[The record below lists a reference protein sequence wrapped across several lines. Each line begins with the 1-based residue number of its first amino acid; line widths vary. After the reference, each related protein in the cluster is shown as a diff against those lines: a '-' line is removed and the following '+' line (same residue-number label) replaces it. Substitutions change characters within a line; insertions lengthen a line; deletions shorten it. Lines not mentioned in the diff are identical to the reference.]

1 MKRSRLQR
9 QQNLKKKTRLKSIK
23 PLSVASGIVKRL
35 EQAGAGMGKALEK
48 AAEESRPF
56 IHEMLYLEKEPKPLT
71 PSDFMSITSRR
82 KMRESWRS
90 IADSY
95 GYRPSTMRRLYFD
108 AKAGVMQQPVDM
120 SSEAEAEQ
128 AGD

>member
-9 QQNLKKKTRLKSIK
+9 QQSPKKKTRLESIK
-23 PLSVASGIVKRL
+23 PLSIASGVVKRL
-35 EQAGAGMGKALEK
+35 EQAGAGMGKAFEK
-48 AAEESRPF
+48 AAEESKPF
-56 IHEMLYLEKEPKPLT
+56 IHEMIYLEKEPKPLT
-71 PSDFMSITSRR
+71 PSDFMSVTSRR

-95 GYRPSTMRRLYFD
+95 GYRPSTLRRLYFD
-108 AKAGVMQQPVDM
+108 AKAGMMQPVQPE
-120 SSEAEAEQ
+120 SEVMAEEQ